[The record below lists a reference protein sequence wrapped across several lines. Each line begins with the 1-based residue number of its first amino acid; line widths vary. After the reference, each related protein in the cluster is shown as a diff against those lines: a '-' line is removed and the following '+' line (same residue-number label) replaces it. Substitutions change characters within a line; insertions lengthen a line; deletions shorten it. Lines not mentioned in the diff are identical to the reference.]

1 MSVPSVSSPSPVPA
15 TRLSSVMAE
24 SVESG
29 KSAEADALTARYL
42 ARERTFRA
50 EAERE
55 AGRSRLLSRIRLGLF
70 ALFALCVALAVAS
83 PAWRAPALY
92 ALAAGIV
99 IFVIVAVIHNGVE
112 KRHAHQSALAD
123 LNRESQ
129 DRIARN
135 WSKLPEPSIAVE
147 DDHPYAGDL
156 DLTGHASLLHL
167 IGPPNTP
174 AGRQDLANW
183 LLRMSEFEPDEVL
196 ARQTSVRELAPR
208 LDERQELQAAGI
220 AARKLHQAALD
231 SLLAWAESESWL
243 FAHPWVTIAA
253 CTLTLATI
261 GLIALAYAEVVGG
274 AWWVLT
280 STLGWLLLW
289 RVTKR
294 LNASFD
300 AASGEYALRDVERV
314 MALAAA
320 LPVESPLLVEARR
333 TLRPSPADGPSSAD
347 GPSPANGG
355 RSPMDGASSAEAA
368 LASLRR
374 RVTLVDFRLTPLFYA
389 IGQSVVLWD
398 LHAWWWLERWK
409 RQHGRHLREWL
420 AAIGRIEA
428 LMALA
433 GLAHDQPDWA
443 FPIVERGRDRFAA
456 EDLGHPL
463 LRDAVR
469 VTNDVAIGPPGTFLL
484 ITGSNMAG
492 KSTLLRAIGLN
503 AILAHAG
510 APVCARSLTMPPLTL
525 YTSMRVSDSLE
536 LGLSLFMTSLLR
548 LKRVMDAA
556 RAANPS
562 VRPVLYLLDEV
573 LQGTNSAERQIAVR
587 IIVGHL
593 VKRGALGV
601 VTTHDLELAASQDFS
616 ARADSRHLTE
626 HVDVEGDELKMTF
639 DYKLRPGPAT
649 SGNALN
655 LVRMLGLDHE

>member
-1 MSVPSVSSPSPVPA
+1 MSVASV
-15 TRLSSVMAE
+15 VMSHE
-24 SVESG
+24 T
-29 KSAEADALTARYL
+29 LTARYQS
-42 ARERTFRA
+42 RERTFRA

-55 AGRSRLLSRIRLGLF
+55 AARSRLLSRIRLGLF
-70 ALFALCVALAVAS
+70 SLFALCVAIAIAS
-83 PAWRAPALY
+83 PAWRAEALY
-92 ALAAGIV
+92 TLAAGVIV
-99 IFVIVAVIHNGVE
+99 FIIVAVIHDRVE
-112 KRHAHQSALAD
+112 RRHAHQSALAD

-135 WSKLPEPSIAVE
+135 WSKLPEPSIEVE

-174 AGRQDLANW
+174 AGRQALANW
-183 LLRMSEFEPDEVL
+183 LLRMPEFEPDDVL
-196 ARQTSVRELAPR
+196 ARQASVRELAPL

-220 AARKLHQAALD
+220 AARKLDREALD
-231 SLLAWAESESWL
+231 SLLAWAESDSWL
-243 FAHPWVTIAA
+243 LAHPWVTITARA
-253 CTLTLATI
+253 LTIATV
-261 GLIALAYAEVVGG
+261 GLVALAYAEVVAG

-280 STLGWLLLW
+280 SALGWLLLW
-289 RVTKR
+289 RVSR
-294 LNASFD
+294 HLNASFD
-300 AASGEYALRDVERV
+300 AASGEYAFRDVERV
-314 MALAAA
+314 MAQAAA

-333 TLRPSPADGPSSAD
+333 TLRPSPT
-347 GPSPANGG
+347 
-355 RSPMDGASSAEAA
+355 DGASSAEAA
-368 LASLRR
+368 LASLRL

-389 IGQSVVLWD
+389 IGQSLVLWD

-409 RQHGRHLREWL
+409 QRHGRHLREWL

-433 GLAHDQPDWA
+433 GLAHDQPGWT

-456 EDLGHPL
+456 QDLGHPL

-469 VTNDVAIGPPGTFLL
+469 VTNDVTIGPPGTFLL
-484 ITGSNMAG
+484 ITGSNMSG

-510 APVCARSLTMPPLTL
+510 APVCARALTMPPLTL

-562 VRPVLYLLDEV
+562 ERPVLYLLDEV
-573 LQGTNSAERQIAVR
+573 LQGTNSVERQTAVR

-601 VTTHDLELAASQDFS
+601 VTTHDLELAAAKDFTAS
-616 ARADSRHLTE
+616 ADSRHLTE
-626 HVDVEGDELKMTF
+626 HVAVEGDDLRMTF

-649 SGNALN
+649 SGNALQ